1 VSDHTFRF
9 ARRAEQEGM
18 PVIDDTI
25 SMIRCTNKVYLKER
39 LEAEELPMPRSVV
52 FSETSGLERAADE
65 LGFPLV
71 VKIPDGSFSRGVH
84 KVNDSL
90 ALTKLARSLF
100 KETDLLLAQEFM
112 PTEYDWRVGVLGGQ
126 PIFACQYMMAHKH
139 WQIVRHLKDGR
150 ALEGG
155 FKTFA
160 VEDAP
165 IDVINVA
172 VKAAAMMGEGLYG
185 VDLKQ
190 NDRGVFVIEVNDNP
204 NMDTAIEGAVIK
216 DLLWEKL
223 LDWFLSKL
231 ET

>member
-1 VSDHTFRF
+1 
-9 ARRAEQEGM
+9 
-18 PVIDDTI
+18 
-25 SMIRCTNKVYLKER
+25 
-39 LEAEELPMPRSVV
+39 
-52 FSETSGLERAADE
+52 
-65 LGFPLV
+65 
-71 VKIPDGSFSRGVH
+71 
-84 KVNDSL
+84 
-90 ALTKLARSLF
+90 
-100 KETDLLLAQEFM
+100 
-112 PTEYDWRVGVLGGQ
+112 
-126 PIFACQYMMAHKH
+126 
-139 WQIVRHLKDGR
+139 QIVRHLKDGR

-155 FKTFA
+155 FKTFS

-172 VKAAAMMGEGLYG
+172 VKAASMMGEGLYG

-223 LDWFLSKL
+223 LDWFLAKL